1 MNSTTEKR
9 IALISVHG
17 DPAIEIG
24 KEEAGG
30 QNVYVRYVGEALARL
45 GWQVDM
51 FTRKVSL
58 EQDSIVEHSDNCRT
72 IRLKAGSLDFVPR
85 DEIFEY
91 LPEFVDN
98 FLKFQL
104 ENDFTY
110 QLVHTNYWLS
120 SWVGMELKKIQ
131 GSKQVHTY
139 HSLGVVKYNTIE
151 KENIPLIASQRLAVE
166 KEVLEIAERI
176 VATSPQEK
184 EHMRSLV
191 STKGNIDI
199 IPCGT
204 DIQRFGSIAR
214 EPARDELGIDKEAKV
229 VLYVGRFDSRKG
241 IETLVRAVNESGLRD
256 SNNLQLIIGG
266 GSTPGNSDGIERDR
280 IEQIVNELGMSD
292 FTTFA
297 GRLSQDILPTYYAAA
312 DVCVVPSHYEPFG
325 LVAIEA
331 MASNTPVVASD
342 VGGLQFTVVHE
353 ETGLLAASQDVD
365 AFASAIDRI
374 LLNPEWRDE
383 LGKAGRKRVES
394 KFSWDGVAN
403 QLSELYTQLL
413 QPQPVASTAKEL
425 VQSTTELVQSTAK
438 ELVESAVELVQST
451 AELVESTAKE
461 AVLIAK

>member
-17 DPAIEIG
+17 DPAVEIG

-58 EQDSIVEHSDNCRT
+58 EQDLIVQHSDNCRT
-72 IRLKAGSLDFVPR
+72 IRLKAGPLEFVPR
-85 DEIFEY
+85 DDIFEY

-98 FLKFQL
+98 LLTFQVK
-104 ENDFTY
+104 NDITY

-131 GSKQVHTY
+131 ESKQVHTY
-139 HSLGVVKYNTIE
+139 HSLGAVKYNTIE
-151 KENIPLIASQRLAVE
+151 KENIPLIASVRLAVE
-166 KEVLEIAERI
+166 KEVLETAERI

-214 EPARDELGIDKEAKV
+214 EAARHELGIDKEAKV
-229 VLYVGRFDSRKG
+229 VLYVGRFDPRKG

-266 GSTPGNSDGIERDR
+266 GSTPGNCDGIERDR
-280 IEQIVNELGMSD
+280 IEQIINELGMSD
-292 FTTFA
+292 FTIFA

-331 MASNTPVVASD
+331 MASGTPVVASD
-342 VGGLQFTVVHE
+342 VGGLQFTVVDE
-353 ETGLLAASQDVD
+353 KTGLLAPPQDVD

-394 KFSWDGVAN
+394 KFSWHGVAI
-403 QLSELYTQLL
+403 QLTELYTQL
-413 QPQPVASTAKEL
+413 QQPVKE
-425 VQSTTELVQSTAK
+425 S
-438 ELVESAVELVQST
+438 
-451 AELVESTAKE
+451 
-461 AVLIAK
+461 VLLTK

>member
-1 MNSTTEKR
+1 MNSRTEQR

-30 QNVYVRYVGEALARL
+30 QNVYVRQVGEALAQL

-51 FTRKVSL
+51 FTRKVST
-58 EQDSIVEHSDNCRT
+58 EQDTIVQHRPNCRT
-72 IRLKAGSLDFVPR
+72 IRLEAGAVEFVPR
-85 DEIFEY
+85 DNLFGN

-98 FLKFQL
+98 FLEFQR
-104 ENDFTY
+104 ENGITY
-110 QLVHTNYWLS
+110 PLIHTNYWLS
-120 SWVGMELKKIQ
+120 SWVGMQLKKIQ

-139 HSLGVVKYNTIE
+139 HSLGAVKYNTI
-151 KENIPLIASQRLAVE
+151 KTIPLIASTRLAVE
-166 KEVLEIAERI
+166 KEVLETAERI

-204 DIQRFGSIAR
+204 DIEQFGCISQQAAR
-214 EPARDELGIDKEAKV
+214 VKLGLNPEDKV
-229 VLYVGRFDSRKG
+229 VMYVGRFDPRKG
-241 IETLVRAVNESGLRD
+241 IETLVRAVGKSQFRGDKHLK
-256 SNNLQLIIGG
+256 LIIGG
-266 GSTPGNSDGIERDR
+266 GSRPGQSDGMERER
-280 IEQIVNELGMSD
+280 IEGIVHELGMSD
-292 FTTFA
+292 FTIFT
-297 GRLSQDILPTYYAAA
+297 GRLSQEILPSYYAAA

-342 VGGLQFTVVHE
+342 VGGLQFTVVPE
-353 ETGLLAASQDVD
+353 ETGLLAPPQDED
-365 AFASAIDRI
+365 AFAVAIDRI
-374 LLNPEWRDE
+374 LANPQWRDQ

-394 KFSWDGVAN
+394 KFSWNGVAT

-413 QPQPVASTAKEL
+413 QPKVQDQEPVLLS
-425 VQSTTELVQSTAK
+425 S
-438 ELVESAVELVQST
+438 
-451 AELVESTAKE
+451 
-461 AVLIAK
+461 